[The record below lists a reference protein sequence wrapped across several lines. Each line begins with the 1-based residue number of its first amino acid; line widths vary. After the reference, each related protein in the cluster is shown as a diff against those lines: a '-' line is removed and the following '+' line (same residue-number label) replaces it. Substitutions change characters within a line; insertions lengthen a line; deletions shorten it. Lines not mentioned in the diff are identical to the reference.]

1 MKPSNAASASDLVS
15 AIQISCNERLAFA
28 CRLFGSLFKT
38 FAVLCT
44 QQRCARVFGHTSSIA
59 FQKASAP
66 SATASCGPIVRPRRL
81 RSSSSSFQDC
91 ALSRIPSASPTSS
104 FLPSGAD
111 DHEQTLRIIFEPGL
125 DVDAIDPEVN
135 IPLGGQVAIE
145 PAGVFVDP
153 SLLQARNGRSG

>member
-59 FQKASAP
+59 FQKPSAP
-66 SATASCGPIVRPRRL
+66 SATASCGPIVRPRRFEIEQQLLPGL
-81 RSSSSSFQDC
+81 R
-91 ALSRIPSASPTSS
+91 ALADAVGKPDE
-104 FLPSGAD
+104 FLPA
-111 DHEQTLRIIFEPGL
+111 
-125 DVDAIDPEVN
+125 
-135 IPLGGQVAIE
+135 
-145 PAGVFVDP
+145 
-153 SLLQARNGRSG
+153 